1 MVALT
6 VIVCVVVL
14 VIGMLAGCCWRS
26 YRETG
31 SLIPPSTHGYAQARL
46 SDGQLVPRDGTGVWR
61 VPDGCK
67 VVGFVFPA
75 SAQQFSPTIRVGADI
90 RGWLWVYHD
99 DAPGSQEIKLLAPIV
114 SSSPVLVTFT
124 AKGMSI
130 SGGFLVLDNPLSG
143 AIVPFQKLSPRAG

>member
-14 VIGMLAGCCWRS
+14 VIGVLASCCWRS

-46 SDGQLVPRDGTGVWR
+46 SDDSLVPRDGAGTWR
-61 VPDGCK
+61 IPAGCK

-75 SAQQFSPTIRVGADI
+75 SSRQFSPTVRVHLNI
-90 RGWLWVYHD
+90 CGWLWVCRD
-99 DAPGSQEIKLLAPIV
+99 GAPSCQEIKLLASIAV
-114 SSSPVLVTFT
+114 AAPVLVTFT
-124 AKGMSI
+124 SKGMSI
-130 SGGFLVLDNPLSG
+130 SGGFLVPHDSVAP
-143 AIVPFQKLSPRAG
+143 ATVPFQKLSPRAG